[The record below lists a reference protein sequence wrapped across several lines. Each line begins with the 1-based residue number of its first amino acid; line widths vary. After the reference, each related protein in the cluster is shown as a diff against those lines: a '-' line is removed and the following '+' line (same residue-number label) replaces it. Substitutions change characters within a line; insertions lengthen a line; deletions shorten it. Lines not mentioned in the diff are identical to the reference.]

1 MNSSVHLF
9 YIFYS
14 ILLYPIS
21 KVKVFI
27 LLCSTII
34 MSLASLPPTLFSL
47 IFFPSNR
54 SIFLSDRSYY
64 HGHLSTKREERRG
77 KREERRGKREERRE
91 KRKGKAD
98 SAKRKLSMLLKR
110 HHKLARRSENRI
122 ETLRMVV
129 TDMSSKLEKLSIDAK
144 QYEKGQIM

>member
-77 KREERRGKREERRE
+77 KREERRE

-98 SAKRKLSMLLKR
+98 SANRKLSMLLKR